1 MLQRE
6 FRIWPKLLNNQL
18 IKKTHCLNIL
28 LFQHLSSQQLQP
40 PPLPPSAAWAPPHPP
55 KGASPTQPPA
65 LSQVPYL
72 YHNLGKSS
80 TSCYVLPSPFQVFT
94 QCQFLTQLNSRHAR
108 AAIVMDPL
116 QKQTHIQETL
126 MEAKTNY
133 KLPTPKRAKIS
144 VFGPKIPVF
153 WRNFSL
159 AELGG
164 NPPLMEKILLVLF
177 CGFPI
182 KELNRTN

>member
-1 MLQRE
+1 MQ
-6 FRIWPKLLNNQL
+6 LNCASDLTPRLNQL
-18 IKKTHCLNIL
+18 IKEHHLNIL
-28 LFQHLSSQQLQP
+28 LFQHLSYQQLQP

-72 YHNLGKSS
+72 YHYLGESF

-126 MEAKTNY
+126 MEAKN
-133 KLPTPKRAKIS
+133 KL
-144 VFGPKIPVF
+144 
-153 WRNFSL
+153 
-159 AELGG
+159 
-164 NPPLMEKILLVLF
+164 
-177 CGFPI
+177 
-182 KELNRTN
+182 